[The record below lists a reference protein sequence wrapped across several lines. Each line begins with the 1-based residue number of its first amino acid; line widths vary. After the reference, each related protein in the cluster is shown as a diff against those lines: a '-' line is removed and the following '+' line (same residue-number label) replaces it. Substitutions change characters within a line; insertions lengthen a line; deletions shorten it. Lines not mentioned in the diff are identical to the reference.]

1 MENLVTFKT
10 EWSRREDLINN
21 EDFRKLV
28 AEYVQKI
35 GVSAKTW
42 NENKAGIL
50 IYIANEVCGHQ
61 NKNK

>member
-50 IYIANEVCGHQ
+50 TYIANEVCGHQ